1 VDRNLASQASRGR
14 LGSNRAHIGY
24 TLVELLVV
32 IAVIGILLAI
42 TLPAV
47 QKARE
52 AADRVICSNNLRQI
66 GIATHSFCNSNRGY
80 FPKSTH
86 DTDIEGAWIYTLS
99 PYFEN
104 VDSVRLCPVDPRFQE
119 RRENQGTSYIF
130 NEYLCVKGPDQ
141 ALSINHLKSTHR
153 TIMVFTI
160 ADSRGTAATEDHTH
174 SRNWIRNPP
183 SGNWARVLAD
193 IKPDRFGVSGNP
205 LVPRPASQR
214 NSGYAHYLFA
224 DGHVELIPCQVVRGW
239 AESGVDFA
247 LPNLCP
253 VSN

>member
-1 VDRNLASQASRGR
+1 MRKLARETKSRR
-14 LGSNRAHIGY
+14 LRRGLTI
-24 TLVELLVV
+24 VELLVV
-32 IAVIGILLAI
+32 IAIISILVSL

-52 AADRVICSNNLRQI
+52 AATRVVCANNLRQI
-66 GIATHSFCNSNRGY
+66 GIATHAFCNSNRGY

-86 DTDIEGAWIYTLS
+86 DTDIEGAWVYTLS

-104 VDSVRLCPVDPRFQE
+104 VDSIRLCPVDPRIEE

-141 ALSINHLKSTHR
+141 ALSINHLTSTHR
-153 TIMVFTI
+153 TIMVFTVS
-160 ADSRGTAATEDHTH
+160 DTRGTASSEDHTH
-174 SRNWIRNPP
+174 SRNWIRNPL

-193 IKPDRFGVSGNP
+193 VKADRFQGVGNP
-205 LVPRPASQR
+205 LTPRPSAQR
-214 NSGYAHYLFA
+214 TSGFAHYLFA
-224 DGHVELIPCQVVRGW
+224 DGHVELIPCQVVKGW
-239 AESGVDFA
+239 AEANINFA

-253 VSN
+253 VVE